1 VTGRIFFEK
10 NFIIKNADELNQ
22 LQMRNDVSASGDLDE
37 LWVFCFK
44 TKRKRL

>member
-10 NFIIKNADELNQ
+10 NFIIKGWDAVADELNQ

-37 LWVFCFK
+37 LWVFF
-44 TKRKRL
+44 